1 MTLFRALD
9 RLTGK
14 MFPVGI
20 IDYSIQSVYIEE
32 PNGLYGERDFDEVGL
47 VKENK
52 MVELRDIVD
61 LIIMDNNDPIY
72 IFDDNNEM
80 FEYGVDDISDIL
92 SHYTDTITIYD
103 GMVEI
108 CLQD

>member
-1 MTLFRALD
+1 
-9 RLTGK
+9 
-14 MFPVGI
+14 
-20 IDYSIQSVYIEE
+20 
-32 PNGLYGERDFDEVGL
+32 
-47 VKENK
+47 
-52 MVELRDIVD
+52 MVELRHIID

-92 SHYTDTITIYD
+92 SHYIDTITIYD